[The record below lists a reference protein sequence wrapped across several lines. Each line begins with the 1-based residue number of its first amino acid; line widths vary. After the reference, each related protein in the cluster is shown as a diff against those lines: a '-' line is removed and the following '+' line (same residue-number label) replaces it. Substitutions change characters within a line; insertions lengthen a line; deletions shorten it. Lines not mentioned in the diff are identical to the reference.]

1 MASAVRAGAYLGI
14 VEGPLK
20 LAQNSVWMCA
30 VPLCEDTQVAGSG
43 AVTAKGMSHRS
54 LSICHKTMGPA
65 DVRYVASD
73 TDGAQEAAM
82 LRLATTA
89 VGHVCLGVPRGAVV
103 RSRDSSLSGPG
114 AIHAAGPCRAQGCFR
129 ADVGWLTGTTPT
141 QHAPRTSS
149 ITSKSDVTIGTFVRV
164 AVWQEVSELDRTE
177 NTRNTLAYKG
187 FDVLHMYNFP
197 MDKGL
202 IRPPDTPSRYVML

>member
-30 VPLCEDTQVAGSG
+30 ASLCEDMQVTGSG

-54 LSICHKTMGPA
+54 LSICHKTMGTA
-65 DVRYVASD
+65 DVRYVTSD
-73 TDGAQEAAM
+73 TNGAQEVAM
-82 LRLATTA
+82 LRLLRTTA
-89 VGHVCLGVPRGAVV
+89 VGHVCLRVRAVV

-114 AIHAAGPCRAQGCFR
+114 AIPTAGPCRAQGCFR
-129 ADVGWLTGTTPT
+129 ADVGGMTGTTPT
-141 QHAPRTSS
+141 QHTPRTSS
-149 ITSKSDVTIGTFVRV
+149 ITSESDVTIGTFVRV
-164 AVWQEVSELDRTE
+164 AAWQEISELNREE

-187 FDVLHMYNFP
+187 FYVLHMYNFL